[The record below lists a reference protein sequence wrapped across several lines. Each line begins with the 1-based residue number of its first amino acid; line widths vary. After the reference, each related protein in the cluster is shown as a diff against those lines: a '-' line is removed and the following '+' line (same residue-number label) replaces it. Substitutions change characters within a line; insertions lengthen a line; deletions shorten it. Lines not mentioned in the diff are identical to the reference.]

1 MKITLTRFFFVNIR
15 EIIYNH
21 EKHVFFKNI
30 LSVDTEAK
38 SETNTKDEESKDIE
52 IQDHGM

>member
-1 MKITLTRFFFVNIR
+1 M
-15 EIIYNH
+15 Y
-21 EKHVFFKNI
+21 FFKNI
-30 LSVDTEAK
+30 LSVDTEAE